1 MEPIC
6 SPAPPDALDFRQ
18 SRLELWGQ
26 GRDCFSRTNPAFDTI
41 KAEFAK
47 HHITAVIEAMGSD
60 GPLLVLSIRHS
71 SPPPL
76 VVPQN
81 IAARLGVQFDTVR
94 ARGRTVL
101 VVWR

>member
-1 MEPIC
+1 MQAAH
-6 SPAPPDALDFRQ
+6 SNSLDFWQ
-18 SRLELWGQ
+18 SWQEEQGQ
-26 GRDCFSRTNPAFDTI
+26 GLYHLDRPNPAFDVI
-41 KAEFAK
+41 RAELAEYN
-47 HHITAVIEAMGSD
+47 IATMIEAMGSD

>member
-1 MEPIC
+1 MQ
-6 SPAPPDALDFRQ
+6 SQSNSLDFRQ
-18 SRLELWGQ
+18 SWQAGQ
-26 GRDCFSRTNPAFDTI
+26 EEGLYNLDRPNPAFDVI
-41 KAEFAK
+41 RAELAEYN
-47 HHITAVIEAMGSD
+47 IATMIEAMGSD
-60 GPLLVLSIRHS
+60 GPLLVLSIRPS
-71 SPPPL
+71 SPPPPL

>member
-1 MEPIC
+1 MQAAH
-6 SPAPPDALDFRQ
+6 SNSLDFWQ
-18 SRLELWGQ
+18 SWQEEQGQ
-26 GRDCFSRTNPAFDTI
+26 GLYHLDRPNPAFDVI

-76 VVPQN
+76 GFLQN
-81 IAARLGVQFDTVR
+81 IAARLGVQFATVR